1 MVRYTTF
8 GTCSFA
14 DQSVSS
20 ADSSNDGQ
28 DEQGSTALMVPFSPL
43 RTFGQNR
50 GKDGQ
55 GVAMKGR
62 SNREGGED
70 SDAIDLDNTDQR
82 IPKVCILVSTK
93 N

>member
-14 DQSVSS
+14 DQCSS
-20 ADSSNDGQ
+20 ADSSNDRQ
-28 DEQGSTALMVPFSPL
+28 EEQGSTALMVPFSPL